1 MYQDIRNKLNIIA
14 LSSVIE
20 LTYDKDSNTLL
31 LPVNY
36 NIQDFISIISHY
48 SFPNLRILS
57 TSLITKEVIE
67 AIDAAK
73 PNDVPKEMKVCAY
86 CRVSTEE
93 ESQQS
98 SYELQVQHYT
108 QYIQDHEN
116 WTLQGIYADE

>member
-57 TSLITKEVIE
+57 TSLIIFVTSKFSIFKIE
-67 AIDAAK
+67 
-73 PNDVPKEMKVCAY
+73 
-86 CRVSTEE
+86 
-93 ESQQS
+93 
-98 SYELQVQHYT
+98 
-108 QYIQDHEN
+108 
-116 WTLQGIYADE
+116 